1 MADAGAG
8 TGEIWLITGAQGSG
22 KTTVADLL
30 ARTWPAGV
38 HVRGGQFYRWVVTG
52 WVHFDDAAR
61 QADARR
67 MLDLRYRLSAQAA
80 LTYAAAGFVCVVQD
94 NIYGEDVSRW
104 LAQVSAAQVPAAQVP
119 AAEISA
125 AEVSAA
131 EVSAGV
137 SAAGVP
143 VHLVVL
149 RPDVA
154 TVRARDDARRAATGK
169 VAYRGDFTPE
179 LNDEHL
185 AATPRIGLWLD
196 TTTQSPEQTVAEIR
210 RRAAEAV
217 VGS

>member
-8 TGEIWLITGAQGSG
+8 RCAIWLITGAQGSG

-38 HVRGGQFYRWVVTG
+38 HVRGGQFYRWVVSG
-52 WVHFDDAAR
+52 WVHVDDATR
-61 QADARR
+61 QEEARR

-80 LTYAAAGFVCVVQD
+80 VTYAAAGFACVVQD
-94 NIYGEDVSRW
+94 NIYGADVSRW
-104 LAQVSAAQVPAAQVP
+104 LSQVSA
-119 AAEISA
+119 
-125 AEVSAA
+125 EVSS
-131 EVSAGV
+131 EV

-154 TVRARDDARRAATGK
+154 TVRARDDARREATGT
-169 VAYRGDFTPE
+169 VAYSGDFTPE

-185 AATPRIGLWLD
+185 VATPRIGLWLD
-196 TTTQSPEQTVAEIR
+196 TTAQSPEQTVAEIR
-210 RRAAEAV
+210 SRAAEAL
-217 VGS
+217 VGPRLIP